1 MNSASSKQI
10 YSISKLTSKIKVLL
24 EVSFPMVWITGE
36 ISNLKIPGSGH
47 AYFTLKDAQAQ
58 IAGVMFRA
66 QRRQLKFDLS
76 DGLTIVALGRISV
89 YEPRG
94 TYQIILE
101 YVEPKGAGALQLAF
115 EQLKNKLSQEG
126 LFDNAR
132 KRPIPFLPDTICIIT
147 SPRGAVIHDLL
158 NVLNRR
164 FCCVAVEIL
173 PVRVQGEGAVEEIAK
188 AIRAAN
194 RRKRA
199 KVIILARGGGSLED
213 LAAFN
218 SEDVARAIFNSDIP
232 VISAVGHETDV
243 TIADFVADMR
253 APTPSA
259 AAELVVPVRSELL
272 VRCAVLHRRCL
283 DSINKILSNYRKEL
297 RQHSR
302 ALVHPKMKVQSLQM
316 RVDDLSERLHRAGR
330 AFVYSARS
338 RKESYFHKLL
348 ITNPVNYLNR
358 NKAVAERSRTRLH
371 QAAMTHVIQNKTR
384 LSALSAALKA
394 LSPQAVLDRGYSI
407 TRTKAEKSVLT
418 RADEAK
424 QGQAL
429 EILLAKG
436 TLNVT
441 VEDAS
446 SDA

>member
-1 MNSASSKQI
+1 LNSASSKQI

>member
-1 MNSASSKQI
+1 
-10 YSISKLTSKIKVLL
+10 
-24 EVSFPMVWITGE
+24 MVWITGE

-66 QRRQLKFDLS
+66 QRKQLKFDLS
-76 DGLTIVALGRISV
+76 DGLTVVALGRISI

-115 EQLKNKLSQEG
+115 EQLKSKLSQEG

-173 PVRVQGEGAVEEIAK
+173 PVRVQGEGAVEEITK

-194 RRKRA
+194 RRMRA
-199 KVIILARGGGSLED
+199 KVLILARGGGSLED

-218 SEDVARAIFNSDIP
+218 SEDVARAVFNSDIP

-302 ALVHPKMKVQSLQM
+302 ALVHPRMKVQSLQM
-316 RVDDLSERLHRAGR
+316 RVDDLSERLHRAGQ
-330 AFVYSARS
+330 AFVASARS

-358 NKAVAERSRTRLH
+358 NKALAERSRTRLH
-371 QAAMTHVIQNKTR
+371 QSAVTHVLQIKTR
-384 LSALSAALKA
+384 LFALNAALTA
-394 LSPQAVLDRGYSI
+394 LSPQAVLERGYSI
-407 TRTKAEKSVLT
+407 TRTKAGKSVLT

>member
-1 MNSASSKQI
+1 
-10 YSISKLTSKIKVLL
+10 
-24 EVSFPMVWITGE
+24 MVWITGE